1 MKSKIY
7 DTHVH
12 FDMRDKKPYNRIKE
26 RIGVCSIDKCV
37 LILNTQEEEE
47 AFWKQRGII
56 REDKIV
62 AAIAG
67 ILDIR
72 DDRTLAFIEKA
83 KQEKLNIIVKIH
95 PRMTRIKRND
105 FENVYEIIKKTGI
118 QVVLIDDFIYGPEV
132 ESHVGTELSIYLAQR
147 LPKIKFVLA
156 HAGGCDMLKTFLLTR
171 PLKNIYYDYSLTCNY
186 LEGTSVHQDLING
199 LRNTNDRIMFGTD
212 FPDFRFEE
220 AIRATRKL
228 CFEAGLNKEQEEN
241 VFYYNALGIYGG
253 ELDNV

>member
-1 MKSKIY
+1 
-7 DTHVH
+7 
-12 FDMRDKKPYNRIKE
+12 
-26 RIGVCSIDKCV
+26 
-37 LILNTQEEEE
+37 
-47 AFWKQRGII
+47 
-56 REDKIV
+56 
-62 AAIAG
+62 
-67 ILDIR
+67 
-72 DDRTLAFIEKA
+72 
-83 KQEKLNIIVKIH
+83 
-95 PRMTRIKRND
+95 
-105 FENVYEIIKKTGI
+105 
-118 QVVLIDDFIYGPEV
+118 
-132 ESHVGTELSIYLAQR
+132 
-147 LPKIKFVLA
+147 
-156 HAGGCDMLKTFLLTR
+156 MLKTFLLTR